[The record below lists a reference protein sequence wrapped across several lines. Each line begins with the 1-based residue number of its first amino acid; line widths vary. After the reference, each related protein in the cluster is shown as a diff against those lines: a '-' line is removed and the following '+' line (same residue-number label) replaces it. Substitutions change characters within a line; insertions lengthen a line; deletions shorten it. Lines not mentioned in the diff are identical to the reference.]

1 MIRAQPLRSLLLA
14 LFAAASAAAL
24 LAAGASARPA
34 HVQARVQAT
43 AKAAAPSLTFTVFAK
58 TNQHL
63 DSIVWTG
70 SQFLYV
76 TNTKNT
82 VWSAPATG
90 SPLSTFAQMPDLV
103 EETRCILSPGTH
115 GFPAGV
121 IFCHAPDNKIWEI
134 SGNGHSMHVFAS
146 LPTPYPP
153 IADGALTFD
162 SAGSFGYRLLAATG
176 RSGTKTK
183 GGAVFAIS
191 SSGAVTKIG
200 SYSGPGGAD
209 EVSLAPS
216 SFGSASNELLIAVD
230 PGNSR
235 SALLAMNAAG
245 QTTTIASFPT
255 GINPIMTIPAAG
267 AAPAGSPASG
277 IYLTDDESYD
287 VYFAPAGSLTSD
299 DAGDV
304 LVGAEVTSHFWV
316 VSPKGTG
323 FAVVAVPTTI
333 PKPASYEQAV
343 FIG

>member
-1 MIRAQPLRSLLLA
+1 MRAQPLRNLLLA
-14 LFAAASAAAL
+14 LLTAALAGAL
-24 LAAGASARPA
+24 LAATASSRPA
-34 HVQARVQAT
+34 RAQAAPM
-43 AKAAAPSLTFTVFAK
+43 PSLTFSVFAK

-76 TNTKNT
+76 SNTKNT
-82 VWSAPATG
+82 VWSAPAAG
-90 SPLSTFAQMPDLV
+90 SPLSKFAQMPDLV
-103 EETRCILSPGTH
+103 EETRCLLSPGTH

-134 SGNGHSMHVFAS
+134 SANGRSMHVFAS

-183 GGAVFAIS
+183 GGSVFAIS
-191 SSGAVTKIG
+191 STGAVTKIG
-200 SYSGPGGAD
+200 SYAGPGGAD

-216 SFGSASNELLIAVD
+216 SFGSASNELLIPID
-230 PGNSR
+230 PGNSKA
-235 SALLAMNAAG
+235 ALLAMNAAG
-245 QTTTIASFPT
+245 QTTTIATFPT
-255 GINPIMTIPAAG
+255 GINPIMTVPAASS
-267 AAPAGSPASG
+267 APAGSPASG
-277 IYLTDDESYD
+277 IYLTDDEGDD

-304 LVGAEVTSHFWV
+304 LVGAEVTPRFWLL
-316 VSPKGTG
+316 SPDGTG
-323 FAVVAVPTTI
+323 FTVAAVPTTI
-333 PKPASYEQAV
+333 PKPASYEQAI